1 MVRSN
6 LVAKVRQQAMER
18 AARVA
23 ETMAKNSYLALKK
36 KLYFLSS
43 TIHVYI
49 YILGIILHTEAGEW
63 YQGCIETKIKFG
75 LELYVL
81 LILQTTTLP
90 PVITLR

>member
-49 YILGIILHTEAGEW
+49 YIYTGN
-63 YQGCIETKIKFG
+63 Y
-75 LELYVL
+75 
-81 LILQTTTLP
+81 
-90 PVITLR
+90 ITH